1 MTEQMAATGAVVG
14 LAVGYLAWRIVGTV
28 RALGKGGCGGGCG
41 CAKKSASGTGIKL
54 IAPEELT
61 VRRR

>member
-1 MTEQMAATGAVVG
+1 MTGQMAATWSVVG
-14 LAVGYLAWRIVGTV
+14 LAVAYLAWRIVGTV

-41 CAKKSASGTGIKL
+41 CAQKGANGTGIKL